1 MSNIRWGTNYGV
13 SELHIRSAQVL
24 STLRIIIADML
35 KGLGLEPYKLGLKY
49 RFEVKMAQP
58 V

>member
-1 MSNIRWGTNYGV
+1 MGELTAV
-13 SELHIRSAQVL
+13 SEMYIRCIQAL
-24 STLRIIIADML
+24 STLQIIIADML
-35 KGLGLEPYKLGLKY
+35 KGLGLEPYMLGLKY